1 MDSTVAMTCTSL
13 RNPLGKSGRI
23 GRSIRREAWTAAS
36 PGRPSRLKKPPGI
49 FPAAYILSSKSQ
61 VSGKKSMP
69 SRGWAEVAVART
81 MVPALADHLQQP
93 PPGVHVL
100 LVRGEVLG
108 ELSDALRE
116 QRNLDFRRAGIPVVP
131 LKLAHDL
138 SFHILCQRHTLYP
151 HLTVTHKNRIA
162 EGPPEAR
169 TSQLS
174 TPSLPC

>member
-1 MDSTVAMTCTSL
+1 M
-13 RNPLGKSGRI
+13 
-23 GRSIRREAWTAAS
+23 
-36 PGRPSRLKKPPGI
+36 
-49 FPAAYILSSKSQ
+49 
-61 VSGKKSMP
+61 
-69 SRGWAEVAVART
+69 AEVGEQL
-81 MVPALADHLQQP
+81 PALADHLQQP

-116 QRNLDFRRAGIPVVP
+116 QRDLIFRRAGIPVVP

-138 SFHILCQRHTLYP
+138 SFHIFCQRHTLYP
-151 HLTVTHKNRIA
+151 ISPSRIKNRIA

-174 TPSLPC
+174 TPSLPS

>member
-1 MDSTVAMTCTSL
+1 M
-13 RNPLGKSGRI
+13 
-23 GRSIRREAWTAAS
+23 
-36 PGRPSRLKKPPGI
+36 
-49 FPAAYILSSKSQ
+49 
-61 VSGKKSMP
+61 
-69 SRGWAEVAVART
+69 AEVGEQL
-81 MVPALADHLQQP
+81 PALADHLQQP

-162 EGPPEAR
+162 EGRRRHGPPSYRHLLYRATTPRDHDAR
-169 TSQLS
+169 WGMLRGTYPLIPAHTRSISRWPGSICKTGWIDSRWGSL
-174 TPSLPC
+174 TRATCRLHARPSLAGCTTGPTAGRRL